1 MKRTKVPAALALL
14 LPLTVACGAAPAHSG
29 AVTVDEPLT
38 GVEWRV
44 VSVTAQGATHPAPA
58 SARLLVRDDGT
69 AAGNLGCNGFSAPVT
84 LRGDG
89 VTFGPLRTT
98 KMACDDARMA
108 FERLLG
114 GLLGGQ
120 ALTGTPD
127 QGKLTLTTSHGDHV
141 NLTRS
146 TPE

>member
-1 MKRTKVPAALALL
+1 MKRHRTAAGLALL
-14 LPLTVACGAAPAHSG
+14 VPLAVACGAAPGHSG

-44 VSVTAQGATHPAPA
+44 VSVVADGTTHAAPA
-58 SARLLVRDDGT
+58 SARLRIDARGT
-69 AAGNLGCNGFSAPVT
+69 AAGNLGCNTFSAPVA
-84 LRGDG
+84 LDADR
-89 VTFGPLRTT
+89 VTFGELRTT
-98 KMACDDARMA
+98 KMACDSARMA

-120 ALTGTPD
+120 SLTGRAEHGD
-127 QGKLTLTTSHGDHV
+127 LTLTTGHGDHV